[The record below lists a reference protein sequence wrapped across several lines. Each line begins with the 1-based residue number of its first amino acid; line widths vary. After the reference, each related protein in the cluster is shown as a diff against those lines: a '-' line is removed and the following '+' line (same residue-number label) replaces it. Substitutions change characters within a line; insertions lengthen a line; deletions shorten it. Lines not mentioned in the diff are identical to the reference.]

1 MKNEEIYQYIISNY
15 EIIMNFKN
23 KSLLN
28 KLIPLY
34 SEKMYKE
41 KKYYEKLN
49 KKDKFFK
56 NLIKILKKEKT
67 NNLNNKL
74 INKLNKII

>member
-1 MKNEEIYQYIISNY
+1 
-15 EIIMNFKN
+15 
-23 KSLLN
+23 
-28 KLIPLY
+28 
-34 SEKMYKE
+34 MYKE
-41 KKYYEKLN
+41 TKYYEKLN